1 MIKNLMKLL
10 NSKVQILSI
19 NEKNNFFLNDATT
32 PELKINSIKLQSP
45 KYMPFFVKDF
55 NPRDYSLIRDRDYK
69 NLNCYFI
76 ICNLLNYYQSI
87 LFKIDGGKIKQWFS
101 NKPLFVNPIAKD
113 GLNAFYD
120 RKSLIFMYKNSFF
133 KKRIVYTC
141 ESVDIVSHELGHAI
155 LDSMRPDF
163 WNMQSIE
170 IWSYHEAFADI
181 NAFINVTN
189 NDLVIE
195 KMFEETNFDLS
206 KSNFASRI
214 GEDLASSIS
223 IDKFFL
229 RDLSEYIDYINPIHI
244 NEKSIISLNPHDFG
258 KIFSCCWYSIF
269 VEVFKFEINNKL
281 NPIDAFKIAKEEC
294 YLCLIKSTKI
304 VPCHKDFFKILSK
317 IFLSNIKEKY
327 YQIVEDVFEKRKLI
341 KKEIKYLSNK
351 TFNAAC
357 DIDKKDYVL
366 KVRNREILVLKKNSF
381 IYNEMLDDD
390 KVHSMSL
397 SASLNMEIPFDSFL
411 HISNNVIIDEFESNK
426 EESIESALLCKLY
439 IKKQNYENWIIENN
453 FLKRAIIT

>member
-1 MIKNLMKLL
+1 MKLF
-10 NSKVQILSI
+10 NNKVQILSN
-19 NEKNNFFLNDATT
+19 NEKNVFFLNDATT
-32 PELKINSIKLQSP
+32 PELKINNINLQPP
-45 KYMPFFVKDF
+45 KYMPFYVKDF
-55 NPRDYSLIRDRDYK
+55 NPRDYTLIRDKDYK

-76 ICNLLNYYQSI
+76 ICNLLNYYQFI
-87 LFKIDGGKIKQWFS
+87 LFKIDGGKIKHWFS
-101 NKPLFVNPIAKD
+101 NKPLFINPIAQD

-120 RKSLIFMYKNSFF
+120 RKSLVFMYKNSFF
-133 KKRIVYTC
+133 KKRVVYTC

-155 LDSMRPDF
+155 LDSIRPDF

-181 NAFINVTN
+181 NAFVNVTN

-195 KMFEETNFDLS
+195 KIFEETNLDLS
-206 KSNFASRI
+206 KSNLASRI

-229 RDLSEYIDYINPIHI
+229 RDLSEHVDYINPSYI
-244 NEKSIISLNPHDFG
+244 NEKSNISLNPHDFG

-269 VEVFKFEINNKL
+269 VEIFKFEINNNLK
-281 NPIDAFKIAKEEC
+281 PIDAFKIAKEEC

-317 IFLSNIKEKY
+317 IFLLNIKEKY
-327 YQIVEDVFEKRKLI
+327 FKIVEKIFEKRKLI

-351 TFNAAC
+351 VFNTSL
-357 DIDKKDYVL
+357 DIDKKDYVF
-366 KVRNREILVLKKNSF
+366 KMKNQEILVLKKNNF
-381 IYNEMLDDD
+381 IYNEATDDN

-397 SASLNMEIPFDSFL
+397 DKSPNMEIPFDSFH
-411 HISNNVIIDEFESNK
+411 HIDNNMVVDEFESDRK
-426 EESIESALLCKLY
+426 ESIESALLCKAY
-439 IKKQNYENWIIENN
+439 IEEKKYENWIIENN
-453 FLKRAIIT
+453 FLKRTTIV